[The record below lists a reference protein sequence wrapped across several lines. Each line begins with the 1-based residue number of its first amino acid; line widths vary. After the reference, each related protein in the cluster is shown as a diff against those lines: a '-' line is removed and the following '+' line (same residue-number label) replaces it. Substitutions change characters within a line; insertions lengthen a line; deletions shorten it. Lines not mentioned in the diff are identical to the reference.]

1 MDQDGL
7 VVTHLVDAM
16 IEIHIIG
23 IIGEDRAPPM
33 VGGVT
38 IMTPMEDTGIVLCLP
53 GVGAI
58 PELIDFIVFI
68 FFSCFCLWECPF
80 IKLDVDSSVN
90 DETVASPTT
99 YRLFLFLFF

>member
-68 FFSCFCLWECPF
+68 FFSCFCQSINISVVFGTKKKFE
-80 IKLDVDSSVN
+80 KLDIIMG
-90 DETVASPTT
+90 
-99 YRLFLFLFF
+99 RKLRRFL